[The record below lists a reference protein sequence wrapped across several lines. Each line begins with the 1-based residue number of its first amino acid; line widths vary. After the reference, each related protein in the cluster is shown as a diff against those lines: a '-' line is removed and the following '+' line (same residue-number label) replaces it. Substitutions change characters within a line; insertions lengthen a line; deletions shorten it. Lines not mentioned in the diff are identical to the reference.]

1 MDYTKLFYWLVV
13 ADNAKTMFMTFMVI
27 FTIISGL
34 STLCFIFGREDIND
48 NLKCPP
54 GGVAERDKKWMWY
67 GYPFMILFWTLFLFT
82 PSKKDSLLIVAGG
95 GTLNFLTTDSTAKQI
110 PHELSNFVVTE
121 LKNMA
126 RENEIDLN
134 LKEQK
139 QKIIDEA
146 KTLPTDQLLE
156 KLKTDTLY
164 QKYLLDNHGK

>member
-13 ADNAKTMFMTFMVI
+13 ADNARTMFLTFVVI
-27 FTIISGL
+27 FTAISGIA
-34 STLCFIFGREDIND
+34 TICFIFGRDSD
-48 NLKCPP
+48 DLTCQTY
-54 GGVAERDKKWMWY
+54 GLAERSKKWIWF
-67 GYPFMILFWTLFLFT
+67 GYPFMILFWTLYLFT

-95 GTLNFLTTDSTAKQI
+95 GTLNYLTTDSTAKQI

-126 RENEIDLN
+126 KENEIDLN

-146 KTLPTDQLLE
+146 KSLPTDQLLE

-164 QKYLLDNHGK
+164 KKYLLDEHGK